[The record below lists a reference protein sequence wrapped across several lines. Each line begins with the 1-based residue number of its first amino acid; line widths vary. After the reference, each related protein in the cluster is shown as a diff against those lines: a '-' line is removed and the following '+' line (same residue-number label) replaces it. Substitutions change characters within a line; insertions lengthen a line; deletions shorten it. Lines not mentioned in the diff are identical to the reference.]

1 MDECREVLHSCI
13 EDPARLPFVPTPDKN
28 QPLPMKKSS
37 SRQTPNLEIL
47 ALEERIRE
55 SPQLVIDYVR
65 LARLL
70 EESGE
75 TGEAAAVLQRAHFFL
90 PNAPAIVAELGRLS
104 KWVDPGGA
112 RVAISRPIT
121 TTVEKNAAPPEP
133 ETPAVT
139 KPKLQ
144 EHDDLDQLIEG
155 LEKGRLGPKDELAQ
169 PVEMEWS
176 DDDGVITTETLA
188 QIYVAQSQFEEA
200 VMVYDRLAK
209 TEKSPEKAEELRHKA
224 SELRAKLRDP
234 G

>member
-1 MDECREVLHSCI
+1 
-13 EDPARLPFVPTPDKN
+13 
-28 QPLPMKKSS
+28 MKKSS
-37 SRQTPNLEIL
+37 GRQTPNLKIA

-55 SPQLVIDYVR
+55 SPQLVVDYVR

-70 EESGE
+70 EESGDAS
-75 TGEAAAVLQRAHFFL
+75 EAAAVLQRAHFFL

-104 KWVDPGGA
+104 KWVDTGGV

-121 TTVEKNAAPPEP
+121 TTAEKIAAPPEP
-133 ETPAVT
+133 ETPAAA
-139 KPKLQ
+139 KPKSP

-155 LEKGRLGPKDELAQ
+155 LEKGRLRPKDEPAQ

-209 TEKSPEKAEELRHKA
+209 TEKNPEKAEELRHKA
-224 SELRAKLRDP
+224 SELRAKLRDSA
-234 G
+234 